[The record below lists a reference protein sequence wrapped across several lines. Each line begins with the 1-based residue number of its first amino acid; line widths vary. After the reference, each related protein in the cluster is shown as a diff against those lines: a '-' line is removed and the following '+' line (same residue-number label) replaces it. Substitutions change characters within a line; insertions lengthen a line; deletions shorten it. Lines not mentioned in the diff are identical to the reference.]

1 VNCSLANSVLAVAFL
16 GGSCFAQT
24 VLSDVRFWSQGDVT
38 RVAVELSALPEFRE
52 NRLNNPDRVFFDFV
66 DTRARVNGR
75 MAATIAVNDRQ
86 LRQIRIGEA
95 KPGVARMVLDL
106 AANVVVT
113 KETLSNPTR
122 MIFELR
128 QPGATT
134 KPVEPVSSLRP
145 SIAEPVVVSR
155 TPVKIWR
162 PVAAKAAEPIVV
174 SAPPELASP
183 LPPSVIALAAPPY
196 PVFRTAGRPAPVSL
210 ARTPV
215 ARTPVA
221 EAPRPAP
228 PERQAK
234 PASEAAASLTRAL
247 GLKIR
252 RIVLDPGH
260 GGHDQGTAGPS
271 GLTEKEVVL
280 DIALRLGQLLTDEL
294 GTEVIYTRRDDRF
307 IALEERTKIA
317 NDSRADLFLSIHA
330 NSSPIK
336 SVSGVETFFLSFT
349 TAKDALETAARENA
363 SSDLGVFE
371 LRDLLQKIALK
382 EKINES
388 REFATRINTALYRG
402 WYNQAANV
410 RNRGVKRAPF
420 VVLIGANMP
429 SVLAEI
435 GFLSNSRDE
444 KELKKP
450 EVRQKVAEALCKG
463 ITQYADSLSHFQVAR
478 GGGEE

>member
-1 VNCSLANSVLAVAFL
+1 MTSSFAKSVLAIALL

-38 RVAVELSALPEFRE
+38 RVAVELSALPEFQE

-66 DTRARVNGR
+66 DTRARINGR
-75 MAATIAVNDRQ
+75 MASTIAVNDRQ
-86 LRQIRIGEA
+86 LRQIRLGEA

-113 KETLSNPTR
+113 RETLSNPTR
-122 MIFELR
+122 LIFELR
-128 QPGATT
+128 QPGTVT
-134 KPVEPVSSLRP
+134 KPVEPAVPAPSSAP
-145 SIAEPVVVSR
+145 EPVAISR
-155 TPVKIWR
+155 SVKKNWQPRAPIAA
-162 PVAAKAAEPIVV
+162 PESLVAW
-174 SAPPELASP
+174 PPELASP
-183 LPPSVIALAAPPY
+183 LPPMVVAFATPQY
-196 PVFRTAGRPAPVSL
+196 PAFRPLSRPAPVS
-210 ARTPV
+210 V
-215 ARTPVA
+215 ARAPVVA
-221 EAPRPAP
+221 TPRPMP
-228 PERQAK
+228 SERQAR
-234 PASEAAASLTRAL
+234 PAIEAGSSMTRAL

-294 GTEVIYTRRDDRF
+294 GSEVIYTRRDDRF
-307 IALEERTKIA
+307 IPLEERTKIA

-382 EKINES
+382 EKVNES
-388 REFATRINTALYRG
+388 REFAVRINTALYRG

-444 KELKKP
+444 KELRKP

>member
-1 VNCSLANSVLAVAFL
+1 MIRSLAKSVLGVALL
-16 GGSCFAQT
+16 GGHCFAQT
-24 VLSDVRFWSQGDVT
+24 VLSDIRFWSQGEVT
-38 RVAVELSALPEFRE
+38 RVAVELSALPEFHE
-52 NRLNNPDRVFFDFV
+52 NRLSNPDRIFFDFL

-75 MAATIAVNDRQ
+75 LAATITVNDRQ
-86 LRQIRIGEA
+86 LRQIRVGEA

-106 AANVVVT
+106 AANVTIT
-113 KETLSNPTR
+113 KETLTNPTR
-122 MIFELR
+122 LIFELR
-128 QPGATT
+128 QPGSVA
-134 KPVEPVSSLRP
+134 KPAAPAPPAPEPTVISQQSPKR
-145 SIAEPVVVSR
+145 S
-155 TPVKIWR
+155 WR
-162 PVAAKAAEPIVV
+162 PARFVPPAPLPLAE
-174 SAPPELASP
+174 PPELASP
-183 LPPSVIALAAPPY
+183 LPPALIALATPQFPA
-196 PVFRTAGRPAPVSL
+196 FRSPLAKPAPV
-210 ARTPV
+210 TV
-215 ARTPVA
+215 ARTPVEPPRRA
-221 EAPRPAP
+221 APA
-228 PERQAK
+228 ERQAK
-234 PASEAAASLTRAL
+234 PATEAAASMTRAL

-260 GGHDQGTAGPS
+260 GGHDQGTAGAS

-294 GTEVIYTRRDDRF
+294 GAEVIYTRRDDRF
-307 IALEERTKIA
+307 IPLEERTKIA
-317 NDSRADLFLSIHA
+317 NESRADLFLSIHA

-382 EKINES
+382 EKVNES

-435 GFLSNSRDE
+435 GFLSNARDE
-444 KELKKP
+444 RELRKP
-450 EVRQKVAEALCKG
+450 EVRQKMAEALAKG

>member
-1 VNCSLANSVLAVAFL
+1 M
-16 GGSCFAQT
+16 
-24 VLSDVRFWSQGDVT
+24 SDVRFWSQGEVT
-38 RVAVELSALPEFRE
+38 RVAVEFSTIPEFQE
-52 NRLNNPDRVFFDFV
+52 NRLNNPDRVFYDFAN
-66 DTRARVNGR
+66 TKGRINGR
-75 MAATIAVNDRQ
+75 LATTLLVNDRQ

-95 KPGVARMVLDL
+95 KPGVTRLVLDL

-122 MIFELR
+122 LVFELR
-128 QPGATT
+128 QPGA
-134 KPVEPVSSLRP
+134 VARP
-145 SIAEPVVVSR
+145 PIVPAPEPVVISR
-155 TPVKIWR
+155 STHKPWQ
-162 PVAAKAAEPIVV
+162 PPKAAAFATEL
-174 SAPPELASP
+174 STPPELASP
-183 LPPSVIALAAPPY
+183 LPPALLAVATPFY
-196 PVFRTAGRPAPVSL
+196 PAFRPVARPTPAPVS
-210 ARTPV
+210 V
-215 ARTPVA
+215 ARTPVLQPA
-221 EAPRPAP
+221 PAPRPAAP
-228 PERQAK
+228 ARQAK
-234 PASEAAASLTRAL
+234 PASEAAASMTRAL

-280 DIALRLGQLLTDEL
+280 DIALRLGQLLTEEM

-307 IALEERTKIA
+307 IPLEERTKIA
-317 NDSRADLFLSIHA
+317 NESRADLFLSIHA

-336 SVSGVETFFLSFT
+336 SVSGVETFVLSFT

-371 LRDLLQKIALK
+371 LRDLLQKIAFK
-382 EKINES
+382 EKANES
-388 REFATRINTALYRG
+388 REFANRINTALYRG

-444 KELKKP
+444 KELRKP

>member
-1 VNCSLANSVLAVAFL
+1 MLAVAFL

-38 RVAVELSALPEFRE
+38 RVAVELSALPEFHD
-52 NRLNNPDRVFFDFV
+52 NRLNNPDRVFFDFL
-66 DTRARVNGR
+66 DTKARINGR

-95 KPGVARMVLDL
+95 KPGVARLVLDL

-113 KETLSNPTR
+113 QETLSNPTR
-122 MIFELR
+122 LIFELR
-128 QPGATT
+128 QPGAVA
-134 KPVEPVSSLRP
+134 KPAPAAPAAAPEPAVISRNGRKLWRP
-145 SIAEPVVVSR
+145 MAPVVAV
-155 TPVKIWR
+155 PVLIAW
-162 PVAAKAAEPIVV
+162 
-174 SAPPELASP
+174 PPELASP
-183 LPPSVIALAAPPY
+183 LPPALVALATPQFPA
-196 PVFRTAGRPAPVSL
+196 FRSAARSAPVTI
-210 ARTPV
+210 ARTPATPS
-215 ARTPVA
+215 ARPT
-221 EAPRPAP
+221 P
-228 PERQAK
+228 PERQAR
-234 PASEAAASLTRAL
+234 PATEASASMTRAL

-294 GTEVIYTRRDDRF
+294 GSEVIYTRRDDRF
-307 IALEERTKIA
+307 IPLEERTKIA

-382 EKINES
+382 EKVNES

-435 GFLSNSRDE
+435 GFLSNTRDE
-444 KELKKP
+444 RELRKP

>member
-1 VNCSLANSVLAVAFL
+1 MICSLAKSVLAVALL
-16 GGSCFAQT
+16 GGSCLAQT

-38 RVAVELSALPEFRE
+38 RVAVELSALPEFHE
-52 NRLNNPDRVFFDFV
+52 NRLNNPDRVFFDFL

-75 MAATIAVNDRQ
+75 MAATIAVNDKQ

-95 KPGVARMVLDL
+95 KPGVARMVLDV

-122 MIFELR
+122 LIFELR
-128 QPGATT
+128 QPGSVS
-134 KPVEPVSSLRP
+134 KPSRP
-145 SIAEPVVVSR
+145 AAPPPAPEPVVISR
-155 TPVKIWR
+155 SARKYWQPKANI
-162 PVAAKAAEPIVV
+162 AAPAVLIAW
-174 SAPPELASP
+174 PPELASP
-183 LPPSVIALAAPPY
+183 LPPAIVAMAVPQY
-196 PVFRTAGRPAPVSL
+196 PVFRPVSRPSAPVS
-210 ARTPV
+210 V
-215 ARTPVA
+215 ARTPA
-221 EAPRPAP
+221 APSPRPPA

-234 PASEAAASLTRAL
+234 PASEAAASMTRAL

-260 GGHDQGTAGPS
+260 GGHDQGTAGPT

-294 GTEVIYTRRDDRF
+294 GSEVIYTRRDDRF
-307 IALEERTKIA
+307 IPLEERTKIA

-382 EKINES
+382 EKVNES

-444 KELKKP
+444 KELRKP